1 MIDLTEAK
9 KVFKDYTSNF
19 RVADQKVDIK
29 IIHTMG
35 VTKVAGYIAREMK
48 LSEEDIALAEL
59 IGLLHDIGRFEQA
72 VRFNNYNDYETIDHA
87 EFGED

>member
-35 VTKVAGYIAREMK
+35 VTKLREK
-48 LSEEDIALAEL
+48 
-59 IGLLHDIGRFEQA
+59 
-72 VRFNNYNDYETIDHA
+72 VK
-87 EFGED
+87 